1 MSAGRAAGGGCPDR
15 AVFSDNIL
23 EVKESEGRLLVVI
36 EGEKEELGKDA
47 TGAVDMSIL
56 RTSLF
61 LFSPL
66 SECGVGGRGNEGFDE
81 RESSNGDTKGTRTI
95 HY

>member
-1 MSAGRAAGGGCPDR
+1 ML
-15 AVFSDNIL
+15 SDNIL
-23 EVKESEGRLLVVI
+23 EARESEERLLVVV
-36 EGEKEELGKDA
+36 EGEKEGVGKDE

-66 SECGVGGRGNEGFDE
+66 SECGVGGKVNEGFDD
-81 RESSNGDTKGTRTI
+81 RESSNGDTKGTRTR
-95 HY
+95 Y